1 MKKVRIILVSAAVLA
16 AAVFLVLKYGV
27 TKKNVPAGNG
37 SRQPVHAEQA
47 GSGNADNAT
56 EAASVTQRP
65 EEQAE
70 APSVEIPVEKRRIM
84 GVRTVT
90 VAVKPMLK
98 VIRSVGRIDYDE
110 RRLATVNTKLEGW
123 IEQLHVDY
131 TGRYVKK
138 GEILAEIYSPELMA
152 TQQEYLNVI
161 KWSSTNASGELGKM
175 LSKDA
180 EAIVEAARQRLRLKD
195 ITDEQIKNI
204 EMTGKPIRTFSVY
217 SPVSGY
223 VVQKNAIR
231 GMRVMPGEKLFDL
244 ADLSSVWVIADIF
257 EYDLP
262 FVRVGQNAVI
272 SLGNIPGSRFN
283 SRIDYIYP
291 SLSGD
296 TRTVK
301 ARFSIPNPGG
311 RLKPQMFADVEIKSD
326 LGKRLVVP
334 DDAVLDTGMRK
345 VVYVDKGDDNF
356 EPRDVT
362 VGIKADGMS
371 EITAGL
377 KAGEKVSSAANF
389 LIDSEAKLKGV
400 VK

>member
-1 MKKVRIILVSAAVLA
+1 MNKVRIVLVSVVVLT
-16 AAVFLVLKYGV
+16 AAVFLVMKYGV
-27 TKKNVPAGNG
+27 TKKNIPPAGSTGTVRPEQASAGNG
-37 SRQPVHAEQA
+37 
-47 GSGNADNAT
+47 DKNAT
-56 EAASVTQRP
+56 ASTEQKTD
-65 EEQAE
+65 EQAE
-70 APSVEIPVEKRRIM
+70 VSTVEIPTEKHRLM
-84 GVRTVT
+84 GVRTVK
-90 VAVKPMLK
+90 AEPKSMVKI
-98 VIRSVGRIDYDE
+98 IRSVGRIEYDE

-123 IEQLHVDY
+123 IEKLNVDY
-131 TGRYVKK
+131 TGRYVGK
-138 GEILAEIYSPELMA
+138 GETLAEIYSPELIA

-161 KWSSTNASGELGKM
+161 KWSSTNASGELGKL

-204 EMTGKPIRTFSVY
+204 ETTGKPIRTFSVY

-244 ADLSSVWVIADIF
+244 ADLSSVWVVADIF

-262 FVRVGQNAVI
+262 YIKVGQNAAI
-272 SLGNIPGSRFN
+272 SLGNMPGNRFN

-291 SLSGD
+291 SLSGE

-311 RLKPQMFADVEIKSD
+311 RLKPQMFADVEIKVD
-326 LGKRLVVP
+326 LGKRLAVP
-334 DDAVLDTGMRK
+334 EDAVIDSGVRRI
-345 VVYVDKGDDNF
+345 VYVDKGDGNF
-356 EPRDVT
+356 EPREVS
-362 VGIKADGMS
+362 VGMRADGMA
-371 EITAGL
+371 EITGGL